1 MLEEVESY
9 ISEHTII
16 TDDFNAFNKECGSL
30 SFYKMGSGLKELVEK
45 SISVR
50 FHQHRIFQSPQ
61 LKTLI

>member
-30 SFYKMGSGLKELVEK
+30 LFDKMGRDLEE
-45 SISVR
+45 
-50 FHQHRIFQSPQ
+50 
-61 LKTLI
+61 